1 MLIACGGIHTLFAIC
16 AGYVGPDPFIRNM
29 ADGSSAHLNAADG
42 VRRFPCHMKNGTTE
56 NSTSGVHNSDSH
68 HPDGLTLDKLPQS
81 TVQHSCF
88 SSEFCEAP
96 QIHLTSGSIR
106 SVSEVVSSSQSVMS
120 TLRNKPSI
128 SPLVLSG
135 TSSPN
140 DASVAAGDSY
150 FGSGSTDSA
159 CMVVD
164 STPVLRS
171 SKSDELISVLT
182 EATVLLRRCCPRS
195 RLPVSSA
202 EGILRFPLKHS

>member
-1 MLIACGGIHTLFAIC
+1 
-16 AGYVGPDPFIRNM
+16 
-29 ADGSSAHLNAADG
+29 
-42 VRRFPCHMKNGTTE
+42 
-56 NSTSGVHNSDSH
+56 
-68 HPDGLTLDKLPQS
+68 
-81 TVQHSCF
+81 
-88 SSEFCEAP
+88 
-96 QIHLTSGSIR
+96 
-106 SVSEVVSSSQSVMS
+106 MS

-202 EGILRFPLKHS
+202 EGILRFPLKHNCLGYGVGSSSNKNSSSSSSSSSSGTSSSSRSVRLPFSLIH